1 MENPAHFRRN
11 WTHPVSF
18 STELHKIQSLSHTRI
33 NIPHSFVQPSTILF
47 HTICESFNKSK
58 FLHIADPASSLI
70 TNNASLQSFKFSI
83 FPRKLFPNSYSFL
96 YKSKWKFDFPN
107 LLILKVSEQN
117 SGKQKSRRIVAH
129 SHIKGLGL
137 DESGKAIPIDSGL
150 VGQEKA
156 REVSDVFQGADDC
169 RRQAWS

>member
-1 MENPAHFRRN
+1 M
-11 WTHPVSF
+11 
-18 STELHKIQSLSHTRI
+18 
-33 NIPHSFVQPSTILF
+33 
-47 HTICESFNKSK
+47 
-58 FLHIADPASSLI
+58 
-70 TNNASLQSFKFSI
+70 
-83 FPRKLFPNSYSFL
+83 
-96 YKSKWKFDFPN
+96 
-107 LLILKVSEQN
+107 LILKVSEQN

-156 REVSDVFQGADDC
+156 REVSDFSRVADYC